1 MWGVHRARSSVYA
14 ELSDKGGHEGLFGV
28 DPLCFAYQRSR
39 GRVTRALG
47 GVVRTHKVRVAWKA
61 LRVPLEAEPSSL
73 EEVSWARRV
82 VE

>member
-14 ELSDKGGHEGLFGV
+14 DLSDKEGHEGLFGV
-28 DPLCFAYQRSR
+28 DPHCFTYQQSR

-47 GVVRTHKVRVAWKA
+47 GVVRTHKARVALKE
-61 LRVPLEAEPSSL
+61 LRLPLEAEPSSL